1 MLAADDSNESGGR
14 MSDFGKVRPS
24 GWAHSGFT
32 LGEVLIV
39 MAIIAILSA
48 IAYPSYI
55 SYITRA
61 KRATAEGFMLEVA
74 NRQERY
80 LLDNRGYAPD
90 IGTLGIVI
98 PPTVSNNYTVTT
110 TSPRAGVTTYSVDA
124 APTGP
129 QATNDASCGTL
140 TIIETGVKSV
150 SGTGGVTKCW
160 QQ

>member
-1 MLAADDSNESGGR
+1 MGMHESGGR
-14 MSDFGKVRPS
+14 MSDFGHRRRG
-24 GWAHSGFT
+24 GWKHAGFT

-48 IAYPSYI
+48 VAYPSYI

-74 NRQERY
+74 SRQERY
-80 LLDNRGYAPD
+80 LLDNRGYAAD

-98 PPTVSNNYTVTT
+98 PPTVSGSYTVTT
-110 TSPRAGVTTYSVDA
+110 TSPRGGVTTPSYRVDA
-124 APTGP
+124 APTGV

-140 TIIETGVKSV
+140 TIIEAGVKSV